1 LSGPELDY
9 VLSLRD
15 TNVGA
20 NQTRLRSEI
29 ISFIQGHEDAVL
41 DQLRAH
47 ASAVIPTSFGEIVLD
62 LADLREAVA

>member
-1 LSGPELDY
+1 LNGRELEH
-9 VLSLRD
+9 VLSLID
-15 TNVGA
+15 ANIGS

-29 ISFIQGHEDAVL
+29 IGFIQSHEDAVL

-47 ASAVIPTSFGEIVLD
+47 ESATIPTSFGEIVLD